1 MYNHVSTVKTRV
13 AFGDY
18 ISSNIYTDMIV
29 FCFLEINR
37 RELFKF
43 AAIPHNYGL
52 NNHEKRADSVIAISS
67 FLLARTSLDIV
78 FYNVYYSK
86 SSKSNAAA
94 FV

>member
-1 MYNHVSTVKTRV
+1 
-13 AFGDY
+13 
-18 ISSNIYTDMIV
+18 MIV

-67 FLLARTSLDIV
+67 FLLGRRSLDIV
-78 FYNVYYSK
+78 FLTSITLNHQNQMLLLLYSL
-86 SSKSNAAA
+86 
-94 FV
+94 